1 MQAHKD
7 THINKV
13 YKHKNGIKRRETL
26 ICTEPY

>member
-7 THINKV
+7 KHINKV
-13 YKHKNGIKRRETL
+13 DKHKNEIKRRETL